1 MNLLSPYRS
10 LTLLIGPVFL
20 MVLFVSCAEAQQIL
34 QVLEPG
40 IGYAR
45 FKQWA
50 VENQLVFENFTKD
63 SLVVRDTGLRQWQT
77 IHIQVRFCGGDD
89 YSGRASNIVIQQFF
103 EPKIDAVTLQRDYV
117 EFLAGKANADG
128 KFPGSFSG
136 RRDRK
141 DGTDG
146 LAFSQEG
153 EKGFW
158 EVGLFMKPE
167 SKDIKFALLQTIRR
181 RESVCQ

>member
-1 MNLLSPYRS
+1 MKPNGR
-10 LTLLIGPVFL
+10 LTLLIGV
-20 MVLFVSCAEAQQIL
+20 VLLVPIHIASAEAQQIL

-40 IGYAR
+40 IGYSH

-50 VENQLVFENFTKD
+50 IEKTLVFENFTKE
-63 SLVVRDTGLRQWQT
+63 SLIVRDTGSRQRETIRIQT
-77 IHIQVRFCGGDD
+77 RFCGGDD
-89 YSGRASNIVIQQFF
+89 YNGKASNIVIQQLFW
-103 EPKIDAVTLQRDYV
+103 PQRDMTTTMTMIHGVVVMQRDYV

-128 KFPGSFSG
+128 KLPGTFSG

-146 LAFSQEG
+146 LAFSEES

-158 EVGLFMKPE
+158 EV
-167 SKDIKFALLQTIRR
+167 
-181 RESVCQ
+181 